1 MRSQIDWTD
10 AFENGAYI
18 AGAADYPGRW
28 AGQAADFRAELEAQ
42 GRLRADLP
50 YGEGPRER
58 FDLCAPE
65 CGSAGL
71 VVFVHG
77 GYWLRFDKSTWSHLA
92 AGCVARGWH
101 VALPSYP
108 LAPEAR
114 IGAITRSVARAV
126 ALAAA
131 EVAGPIRLAGH
142 SAGGHLV
149 SRMMCAGVLPD
160 EVAGRLAGVVSI
172 SGLHQLGPLLSAAMN
187 DRLGLTE
194 AEAEAESPAA
204 QEPLPDVPLV
214 AWVGAQERPE
224 FLRQTRLIEEVWR
237 RKGASVAAVYDAGH
251 NHFTVIEALT
261 QPDSPLTEAVLSGT
275 SG

>member
-1 MRSQIDWTD
+1 MSWQIDWTD

-18 AGAADYPGRW
+18 DGAEDYPDRW
-28 AGQAADFRAELEAQ
+28 AAQAAAFRAELEGQ
-42 GRLRADLP
+42 GRLRADLA

-58 FDLCAPE
+58 FDLCAPA
-65 CGSAGL
+65 GASVGL

-77 GYWLRFDKSTWSHLA
+77 GYWLRFDKWTWSHLA

-114 IGAITRSVARAV
+114 IPAITRAVARAV
-126 ALAAA
+126 TAAA
-131 EVAGPIRLAGH
+131 GEVAGPVRLAGH

-149 SRMMCAGVLPD
+149 SRMMCAGVLPE
-160 EVAGRLAGVVSI
+160 EVAGRLAAVVSI
-172 SGLHQLGPLLSAAMN
+172 SGLHQLGPLMSTAMN
-187 DRLGLTE
+187 DRLRLTE

-204 QEPLPDVPLV
+204 QAPLPGVPLI

-224 FLRQTRLIEEVWR
+224 FLRQTRLIEEVWG
-237 RKGASVAAVYDAGH
+237 RKGASVSAVYEAGH
-251 NHFTVIEALT
+251 DHFTVIEALAL
-261 QPDSPLTEAVLSGT
+261 PDSPLTGAVLSGRP
-275 SG
+275 G